1 MGEILDFKGPKTTVA
16 FPEFSNPAADNECE
30 LEYDPKPGSVGVLVT
45 TDAQGVAHFTVTA
58 PAEEVGE
65 AIKQAKDGL
74 AATFGVPADATT
86 LEAIRAQ
93 MGEGT
98 FDAFITTFVQRHFFA
113 KALLRT
119 SVLPFLDPDHLTSEP
134 PVEGQ
139 DYVFKMEC
147 LLRPSYELSSYE
159 PVSVKVPEKQAVSS
173 KDVTAY
179 LDNMSKELA
188 TWENDPSA
196 TQVERGNHVSLNLD
210 STLDGKPFPQLTG
223 RHVPYLVGS
232 GQLGDEFDDQL
243 VGMAPRERKEYGL
256 SLPMPADDG
265 SVNYQVVQVK
275 VQIDEIQHSV
285 PAVIDDGWVM
295 KNLPEAQ
302 TLLGL
307 RSKVR
312 TMLERQA
319 DAAQHAQLLEL
330 TAAELA
336 TRLQGEP
343 DVFAQ
348 PGFDHEAWEADLDT
362 QAKDALRRGL
372 ALDSLADHL
381 DIQLD
386 EKDISAVVS
395 QMAPGH
401 EQEAYQSLLDSGQ
414 MPKMCEMALRMRANE
429 WLVDHLPKTV
439 ASTGSVILGGGDA
452 RPRSDRPA
460 GDGPKLTLL

>member
-119 SVLPFLDPDHLTSEP
+119 SVLPFLDPDHLTSEL

-147 LLRPSYELSSYE
+147 LLRPSYDLSSYE
-159 PVSVKVPEKQAVSS
+159 PVSVKVPEKQGVSS

-196 TQVERGNHVSLNLD
+196 TQVERGSHVSLNLD

-223 RHVPYLVGS
+223 RHVP
-232 GQLGDEFDDQL
+232 
-243 VGMAPRERKEYGL
+243 
-256 SLPMPADDG
+256 
-265 SVNYQVVQVK
+265 
-275 VQIDEIQHSV
+275 
-285 PAVIDDGWVM
+285 
-295 KNLPEAQ
+295 
-302 TLLGL
+302 
-307 RSKVR
+307 
-312 TMLERQA
+312 
-319 DAAQHAQLLEL
+319 
-330 TAAELA
+330 
-336 TRLQGEP
+336 
-343 DVFAQ
+343 
-348 PGFDHEAWEADLDT
+348 
-362 QAKDALRRGL
+362 
-372 ALDSLADHL
+372 
-381 DIQLD
+381 
-386 EKDISAVVS
+386 
-395 QMAPGH
+395 
-401 EQEAYQSLLDSGQ
+401 
-414 MPKMCEMALRMRANE
+414 
-429 WLVDHLPKTV
+429 
-439 ASTGSVILGGGDA
+439 
-452 RPRSDRPA
+452 
-460 GDGPKLTLL
+460 